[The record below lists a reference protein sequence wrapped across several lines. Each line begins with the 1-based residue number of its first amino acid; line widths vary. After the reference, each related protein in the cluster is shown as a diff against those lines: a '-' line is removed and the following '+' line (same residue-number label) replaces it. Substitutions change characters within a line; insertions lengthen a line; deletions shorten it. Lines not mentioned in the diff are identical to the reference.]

1 MVCLCLCAAHVGSG
15 GLGGRLGNG
24 GGGRTAGLIGFVRG
38 DGTGGGTTGF
48 LKSETEKKKKKHK
61 KHWF

>member
-48 LKSETEKKKKKHK
+48 LKSETEK
-61 KHWF
+61 